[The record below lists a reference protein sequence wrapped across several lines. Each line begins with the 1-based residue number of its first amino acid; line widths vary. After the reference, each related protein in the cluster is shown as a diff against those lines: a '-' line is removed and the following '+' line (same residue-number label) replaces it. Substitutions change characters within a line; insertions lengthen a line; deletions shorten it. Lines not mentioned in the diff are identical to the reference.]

1 MTQQLGMLP
10 EPSAA
15 CTGDTSQALLWHPDD
30 QHIIYAAGVLI
41 IILRVEDAP
50 MAPQQRI
57 LQVPK
62 AAYCFS
68 TRQSWHGEVELGCPT

>member
-1 MTQQLGMLP
+1 MTQQQGMLA

-50 MAPQQRI
+50 VAPQQRI
-57 LQVPK
+57 LQVLK
-62 AAYCFS
+62 AVDIAAS
-68 TRQSWHGEVELGCPT
+68 ARVSHGVVKLACPT